1 LQDAVREEDAKR
13 KKNAEKVLKEKLE
26 SQARD
31 KLQRGEKLSW
41 DEFKL
46 LADGESEDV

>member
-1 LQDAVREEDAKR
+1 VREEDEKR
-13 KKNAEKVLKEKLE
+13 KKNVEQALKEKLG
-26 SQARD
+26 SQAKD

-46 LADGESEDV
+46 LADEDSEDSQAQD